1 MLFKRQDSDF
11 NSSLVTGPEIRSKI
25 RRTVPASSGA
35 DRNTRVHS
43 RWTSVNYDFGGQNY
57 GFAALMGGS
66 FPEFRSACSSP
77 LSLSLSLF
85 FSVFFLPSFRAVS
98 SSPPAL
104 LPPFLT
110 TLSGSYLVPLLFL
123 PFPTRNG
130 PFVSQRRKII
140 DVKKEAPEKMGPSFA
155 TKQKTLRSGISMMY
169 TV

>member
-1 MLFKRQDSDF
+1 MVLLRQWVGHFLS
-11 NSSLVTGPEIRSKI
+11 
-25 RRTVPASSGA
+25 
-35 DRNTRVHS
+35 
-43 RWTSVNYDFGGQNY
+43 FGLL
-57 GFAALMGGS
+57 ARL
-66 FPEFRSACSSP
+66 